1 MSRNTDYEFFP
12 ADEDAL
18 VAELVADY
26 EQRTGVSV
34 QPASLDKL
42 LIQWVAHALQIE
54 RVRAN
59 YIGNQNLPSRAE
71 GENLDELAQ
80 LFGELERPDAQP
92 AVSTE
97 RFYISAEQETAILVP
112 QGTRVTDVSGGLV
125 WETTEDAY
133 IAIGETS
140 VDVPIR
146 CQTPGAVGNGYAP
159 GQISTAIDL
168 IDYFDRCENVTSSD
182 AGADAATDDEYS
194 ELMRESQDAA
204 STAGPQGG
212 YEYIAKQVSTEIADV
227 VANSPGAGK
236 VALYLLMSDG
246 TPAQEEIKN
255 AAAEA
260 CSAETKRPLTDSVS
274 VGDPETV
281 EYDVSV
287 RYYIPSDS
295 SLSSAAIE
303 EAVSTAVQEYIA
315 WQSAKLGRDINPS
328 KLVSLLMQTGVKRVE
343 VSSPAYRALRD
354 GRDNLVP
361 QIARLKEKT
370 ITNGGF
376 EDE

>member
-80 LFGELERPDAQP
+80 LFGALERPDAQP

-97 RFYISAEQETAILVP
+97 RFYISAEQETAVLVP

>member
-328 KLVSLLMQTGVKRVE
+328 KLVALLMQTGVKRVE

>member
-361 QIARLKEKT
+361 QIASLRGKT
-370 ITNGGF
+370 VTNGGF

>member
-1 MSRNTDYEFFP
+1 MSRNVEYEFFP
-12 ADEDAL
+12 TDEDAL

-42 LIQWVAHALQIE
+42 LIQWAAHALQIE

-80 LFGELERPDAQP
+80 LFGALERPDAQP

-97 RFYISAEQETAILVP
+97 RFYISAEQETAVLVP

-140 VDVPIR
+140 ADVPIR

-194 ELMRESQDAA
+194 ELMRTSQDAA

-227 VANSPGAGK
+227 VANTPEAGK
-236 VALYLLMSDG
+236 VALYLLMADG

-260 CSAETKRPLTDSVS
+260 CSAETKRPLTDLVS

-281 EYDVSV
+281 EYDISV

-303 EAVSTAVQEYIA
+303 EAVGTAVQEYIA
-315 WQSAKLGRDINPS
+315 WQSGKLGRDINPS
-328 KLVSLLMQTGVKRVE
+328 KLVSLLMGTGVKRVE

-361 QIARLKEKT
+361 QVASLHEKT
-370 ITNGGF
+370 VMNGGF

>member
-194 ELMRESQDAA
+194 ELMRTSQDAA

-227 VANSPGAGK
+227 VANTPEAGK
-236 VALYLLMSDG
+236 VALYLLMADG

-361 QIARLKEKT
+361 QIASLRGKT
-370 ITNGGF
+370 VTNGGF